1 MAVQQ
6 LPGAVGDF
14 TRHLAGLLTRLD
26 QGGGWCGVFWR
37 RDPDGMRACLDG
49 REIPPWDVVEA
60 LLQDFAERYGA
71 AAAGAE
77 AGPARALYA
86 AALTVHDARP
96 GARDALVDRLD
107 VMLRERRYAGE
118 RAARLTRT
126 LSLPDTT
133 PEAAGLLHLDL
144 AWAHD
149 DHTRATAR
157 CTELRARLTALDAVR
172 RGSGGDPADDGP
184 TAPAPGAAPGAPAD
198 DPAGRW
204 GRPEGSTSGFDG
216 WAGGGE
222 ASGAAVDPAG
232 PVHPPAHGRVPG
244 VGAGGTASAPGGW
257 GEAAPGQGSVNEAGP
272 AGSGLTF
279 GASSA
284 PDSAPAFVAPGA
296 SGTSAPTGL
305 ARAPGDGRIP
315 GRETNAPVGH
325 APADPPAGYPLAD
338 RPAPPPAGH
347 PAPPPAVT
355 PWGPKPV
362 DHPGAGHP
370 PVGRP
375 APLPAGHHAP
385 PPGGRPP
392 RSPAPAEHPASPP
405 AATSPGA
412 DPADHSAPPSPGP
425 EPAPT
430 PTRTPAP
437 KQRRRR
443 RGSARFAGAVD
454 VDLSEVAAGPVPV
467 PEGPGPRGAR
477 FAGGAGPGEEDD
489 APVPGEDDLG
499 AVDALVEELARLRA
513 AGLSGA
519 AHALLAEAALGPAQR
534 FPLLAA
540 RLERAGLGADWT
552 TLLWETA
559 ALPPDALAAVAD
571 ALARAGRRADAE
583 QVLRQDVVRPAA
595 ETGAAVLGLAAEG
608 RHREARALL
617 DACVRSR
624 TPQDAARS
632 AAPDP
637 EALVPLLL
645 DTARG
650 VSARCHRDLVHALRV
665 AGFTA

>member
-1 MAVQQ
+1 MQQ

-172 RGSGGDPADDGP
+172 RGSGGDPADAGP

-204 GRPEGSTSGFDG
+204 GRPEGSASGFDG

-222 ASGAAVDPAG
+222 VSGAVALASGASP
-232 PVHPPAHGRVPG
+232 
-244 VGAGGTASAPGGW
+244 S
-257 GEAAPGQGSVNEAGP
+257 
-272 AGSGLTF
+272 
-279 GASSA
+279 
-284 PDSAPAFVAPGA
+284 PDSALASGAPDAHESPLA
-296 SGTSAPTGL
+296 SGTSAPSGS
-305 ARAPGDGRIP
+305 APAPGDGRPP
-315 GRETNAPVGH
+315 GREVN
-325 APADPPAGYPLAD
+325 APAD
-338 RPAPPPAGH
+338 RPPAGH
-347 PAPPPAVT
+347 L
-355 PWGPKPV
+355 
-362 DHPGAGHP
+362 GHP
-370 PVGRP
+370 P
-375 APLPAGHHAP
+375 AGHV
-385 PPGGRPP
+385 G
-392 RSPAPAEHPASPP
+392 HPS
-405 AATSPGA
+405 
-412 DPADHSAPPSPGP
+412 ADHSAPPSPGP

-430 PTRTPAP
+430 PTPAP

-637 EALVPLLL
+637 EMLVPLLL
-645 DTARG
+645 DAARG

>member
-14 TRHLAGLLTRLD
+14 TRYLAGLLTRLD

-60 LLQDFAERYGA
+60 LLQDLAERYGA

-77 AGPARALYA
+77 AGPACALYA
-86 AALTVHDARP
+86 AALTAHDARP

-184 TAPAPGAAPGAPAD
+184 TAPAPGATPGAPAG
-198 DPAGRW
+198 DPAAGR
-204 GRPEGSTSGFDG
+204 RRHVGSASGFDG
-216 WAGGGE
+216 RVGGGGV
-222 ASGAAVDPAG
+222 SGAAVDPAG
-232 PVHPPAHGRVPG
+232 PVHPPAHGSVPG
-244 VGAGGTASAPGGW
+244 VGAGGTASAPGGR
-257 GEAAPGQGSVNEAGP
+257 GEAAPGQGSANEAGP
-272 AGSGLTF
+272 AGSGLAF
-279 GASSA
+279 GTSSVQ
-284 PDSAPAFVAPGA
+284 DSGPAFGAPGA
-296 SGTSAPTGL
+296 SGPSTPTGL
-305 ARAPGDGRIP
+305 ARAPGDGRLP
-315 GRETNAPVGH
+315 GRETSEPVGH
-325 APADPPAGYPLAD
+325 APAGYPLAGRQAPPSAG
-338 RPAPPPAGH
+338 RPAPPFADH

-355 PWGPKPV
+355 PW
-362 DHPGAGHP
+362 DHESTGRRTADYPSASPTAG
-370 PVGRP
+370 
-375 APLPAGHHAP
+375 
-385 PPGGRPP
+385 
-392 RSPAPAEHPASPP
+392 HPASPP
-405 AATSPGA
+405 AVTSPGA
-412 DPADHSAPPSPGP
+412 DSADHSAPPPPSP
-425 EPAPT
+425 EPAP
-430 PTRTPAP
+430 TPAP

-454 VDLSEVAAGPVPV
+454 VDPGEVAAGPVPV

-477 FAGGAGPGEEDD
+477 FAGGAGSGEEHD

-499 AVDALVEELARLRA
+499 AADALAEELARLRA

-559 ALPPDALAAVAD
+559 ALPADALAAVAD
-571 ALARAGRRADAE
+571 ELTRAGRPADAE

-595 ETGAAVLGLAAEG
+595 ETGAAVLGLAADG

>member
-26 QGGGWCGVFWR
+26 QGDGWCGVFWR

-172 RGSGGDPADDGP
+172 RGSGGDLADGGPA
-184 TAPAPGAAPGAPAD
+184 APAPGAAPGAPAD

-222 ASGAAVDPAG
+222 VSGAVALASGASPSPDSVL
-232 PVHPPAHGRVPG
+232 
-244 VGAGGTASAPGGW
+244 ASG
-257 GEAAPGQGSVNEAGP
+257 
-272 AGSGLTF
+272 
-279 GASSA
+279 A
-284 PDSAPAFVAPGA
+284 PDAHESPLA
-296 SGTSAPTGL
+296 SGTSAPSGS
-305 ARAPGDGRIP
+305 APAPGDGRPP
-315 GRETNAPVGH
+315 GREVN
-325 APADPPAGYPLAD
+325 APAD
-338 RPAPPPAGH
+338 RPPAGH
-347 PAPPPAVT
+347 L
-355 PWGPKPV
+355 
-362 DHPGAGHP
+362 GHP
-370 PVGRP
+370 P
-375 APLPAGHHAP
+375 AGHV
-385 PPGGRPP
+385 G
-392 RSPAPAEHPASPP
+392 HPF
-405 AATSPGA
+405 
-412 DPADHSAPPSPGP
+412 ADHSAPPSPGP

-519 AHALLAEAALGPAQR
+519 AHALLAEAALGPAHR

-559 ALPPDALAAVAD
+559 ALPADALAAVAD

>member
-26 QGGGWCGVFWR
+26 QGHGWCGVFWR

-86 AALTVHDARP
+86 AALSVHDARP

-126 LSLPDTT
+126 LSLPATT

-172 RGSGGDPADDGP
+172 RGSGGDPAAAGP
-184 TAPAPGAAPGAPAD
+184 TASAPGAAPGAPAD
-198 DPAGRW
+198 DPAAGR
-204 GRPEGSTSGFDG
+204 GRYGGSASGFDG

-222 ASGAAVDPAG
+222 VSGAAVDPAG
-232 PVHPPAHGRVPG
+232 PVHPPAHGSVPG
-244 VGAGGTASAPGGW
+244 LGAGGSASAPGGW
-257 GEAAPGQGSVNEAGP
+257 GEAAPGQGAANEAGP
-272 AGSGLTF
+272 AGSGLAF

-284 PDSAPAFVAPGA
+284 PDSAPAFGAPGA
-296 SGTSAPTGL
+296 SGPSTPTGL
-305 ARAPGDGRIP
+305 ARAPGDGRLP
-315 GRETNAPVGH
+315 GREANAPASH
-325 APADPPAGYPLAD
+325 
-338 RPAPPPAGH
+338 
-347 PAPPPAVT
+347 
-355 PWGPKPV
+355 
-362 DHPGAGHP
+362 
-370 PVGRP
+370 
-375 APLPAGHHAP
+375 AGHHGP
-385 PPGGRPP
+385 PLAGRTP
-392 RSPAPAEHPASPP
+392 RSPAPAEHPASPL

-412 DPADHSAPPSPGP
+412 DPADHSAPPPPGP
-425 EPAPT
+425 VPAPT
-430 PTRTPAP
+430 PAPTP

-454 VDLSEVAAGPVPV
+454 VDLGEVAAGPVPV

-477 FAGGAGPGEEDD
+477 FAGGAGSGEEDD

-519 AHALLAEAALGPAQR
+519 AHALLAEAALGPAPR

-559 ALPPDALAAVAD
+559 ALPADALAAVAD